1 MGADIGYEGA
11 TAALPWSSLPWTGST
26 LPVALAGSASATRR
40 PASASTLWR
49 APCARSSI
57 APARAATSPASAFS
71 VAAIRV
77 VSAGRDVG
85 HVVAV
90 QVLRTAIHVII
101 CGLLIGFR
109 LCGRLATGFRRRLGD
124 PKSGCQIGNAGDPVL
139 PQEIERRWIDASL
152 LCQLIDDRRLEL
164 DLGQQEGVWLP
175 IPGCRRSPAEA
186 DGVPRS
192 HRAPKP
198 PRSGVE
204 QRPTGTRPCSC
215 RSESICRSPR
225 RSPGHAVPR
234 GRPGSPIADA
244 PFQHVARREASA
256 AVRSACRIPAA
267 ASRRP
272 GR

>member
-49 APCARSSI
+49 APCARSSF

-164 DLGQQEGVWLP
+164 DLCQQEGVWLP
-175 IPGCRRSPAEA
+175 SQA
-186 DGVPRS
+186 
-192 HRAPKP
+192 
-198 PRSGVE
+198 VE
-204 QRPTGTRPCSC
+204 GHQ
-215 RSESICRSPR
+215 PR
-225 RSPGHAVPR
+225 RMEFPARIGHPSRLVQASNK
-234 GRPGSPIADA
+234 G
-244 PFQHVARREASA
+244 RRELGLVA
-256 AVRSACRIPAA
+256 AVVSLFVGALEDPPATPFLEVA
-267 ASRRP
+267 QALP
-272 GR
+272 